1 MDRNKIYAQIKDYD
15 SIVAFD
21 TETTGLDAQKNYI
34 IELAAVKVK
43 KGMMYDYMSELIKLP
58 EGYLLPDEIVALTH
72 ISDQMLKEDGV
83 PEETAAAKFA
93 ELISDGKTLLIAY
106 NAQFDLNFVGRLF
119 MRYKDEHPEWLTAF
133 MEADYLDAMTVFKD
147 RRKSPHKL
155 QSAIDAYSLQETE
168 KNTHRAIDDTTALL
182 SVVSAMQRERDDL
195 SEYVNIF
202 GYIKGHGISGS
213 RLKNVIYHEQQ
224 NYEGLKTPEQ
234 TLPAIIKEKEV

>member
-1 MDRNKIYAQIKDYD
+1 MEIRIDGYD
-15 SIVAFD
+15 SIVVFD

-43 KGMMYDYMSELIKLP
+43 KGMMHDYMSELIKLP

-93 ELISDGKTLLIAY
+93 ELISDGKTLLVAY

-119 MRYKDEHPEWLTAF
+119 MKYKDTHPEWLQAF
-133 MEADYLDAMTVFKD
+133 IDADYLDALTVYKD

-155 QSAIDAYSLQETE
+155 QSAIDAYSVGEYAQ
-168 KNTHRAIDDTTALL
+168 NTHRALDDTTALL
-182 SVVSAMQRERDDL
+182 TVLYAMQSERDDL
-195 SEYVNIF
+195 SEYINIF
-202 GYIKGHGISGS
+202 GFIGSRGISGS
-213 RLKNVIYHEQQ
+213 RLKNVIYHEQI
-224 NYEGLKTPEQ
+224 NNEGLKKPEE
-234 TLPAIIKEKEV
+234 TLPGIIRNERR